1 MSNKNFDSLMALFDA
16 SSEGLWEMSPSG
28 EMSFYNKNFYKNF
41 NINLENSTLDEWIDL
56 IHPEDKL
63 KFSNNVDQQIGSG
76 TVMFMSEYRVMN
88 RKNQYVWIEA
98 KGVTKYDDH
107 GEYLYM
113 VGAHQDIT
121 ARKIDEIRIFD
132 LAFKDKM
139 TGLFNR
145 SKLIETLADH
155 PDEFIVTSIGF
166 NQMESINEIYGH
178 DLSARILQVVADV
191 LTEMFKQSHLLF
203 KMEYYDFAILFH
215 KRMSNEFIKASI
227 DSCIKTIR
235 RKTEQLI
242 KGVELQ
248 VYAGLS
254 DRTNDYDSAKL
265 AMSYAKK
272 NQIEY
277 CILYNDEIRYDVK
290 RTNFIETEM
299 RSALTAEEFE
309 MVFQPILDSKTGEV
323 SSLEALMRWHSTEYG
338 EIYPDEFIPIAE
350 RTLNII
356 DLGYFSVVESL
367 KAFNTITNEIG
378 KRIPI
383 SVNVSVLQLLDSN
396 FIDKLTELVSVFN
409 IVNHELIIE
418 VTESMTLEKNKVA
431 KDTLEELIANGFI
444 ISLDDF
450 GKGYSSLSILFT
462 LECGKLKLDKQ
473 IIWLASSDPEI
484 ESFLSAL
491 TDLCHSKNIKVVAEG
506 IETAEMSSMAK
517 RIGIDFEQGY
527 YYSKPLPLPELI
539 KFLTSTL

>member
-41 NINLENSTLDEWIDL
+41 NISLENSTLDEWIEL
-56 IHPEDKL
+56 IHPADKAT
-63 KFSNNVDQQIGSG
+63 FGENVEHQIGSG
-76 TVMFMSEYRVMN
+76 TVMFVSEYRVMN

-98 KGVTKYDDH
+98 KGVTKYDDS

-166 NQMESINEIYGH
+166 NQMEVINEIYGH
-178 DLSARILQVVADV
+178 DISARILQVVAEV
-191 LTEMFKQSHLLF
+191 LNETFKQSHLLF

-215 KRMSNEFIKASI
+215 KRMSNEFIKSSI
-227 DSCIKTIR
+227 DSCIKSIR

-242 KGVELQ
+242 KGIELQ
-248 VYAGLS
+248 VFAGLS

-272 NQIEY
+272 NKIEN
-277 CILYNDEIRYDVK
+277 CILYNDEIRYDVN

-299 RSALTAEEFE
+299 RSALTAGEFE
-309 MVFQPILDSKTGEV
+309 MVFQPILDSCTGEV
-323 SSLEALMRWHSTEYG
+323 SCLEALMRWHNTEYG

-350 RTLNII
+350 RTMNII
-356 DLGYFSVVESL
+356 DLGFFSVHESL
-367 KAFNTITNEIG
+367 KAFDAITNTVG
-378 KRIPI
+378 KRIPV
-383 SVNVSVLQLLDSN
+383 SVNASVLQLLDPN
-396 FIDKLTELVSVFN
+396 FTSKLTDLVSVFN
-409 IVNHELIIE
+409 IENKELVIE
-418 VTESMTLEKNKVA
+418 VTESITLEKNKVA
-431 KDTLEELIANGFI
+431 KDTLECLIANGFI

-450 GKGYSSLSILFT
+450 GKGYSSLNILFT
-462 LECGKLKLDKQ
+462 LDCGKLKLDKQ
-473 IIWLASSDPEI
+473 IIWLAASDPEI

-491 TDLCHSKNIKVVAEG
+491 TILCHSKDIKVVAEG
-506 IETAEMSSMAK
+506 IETTEMSSMAK

-527 YYSKPLPLPELI
+527 FHSKPLPLSELI
-539 KFLTSTL
+539 KFLTST

>member
-1 MSNKNFDSLMALFDA
+1 MINKNFDSLMALFDA
-16 SSEGLWEMSPSG
+16 SSEGLWQMSPSG
-28 EMSFYNKNFYKNF
+28 GMSFYNKNFYKNF
-41 NINLENSTLDEWIDL
+41 NIDLENSTLEEWIEL
-56 IHPEDKL
+56 IHPADKV
-63 KFSNNVDQQIGSG
+63 KFGENVEQQIGSG
-76 TVMFMSEYRVMN
+76 TVMFVSEYRVMN

-98 KGVTKYDDH
+98 KGVTKYDENGD
-107 GEYLYM
+107 YLYM

-145 SKLIETLADH
+145 SKLIETLENH
-155 PDEFIVTSIGF
+155 SDEFVVSSIGF

-191 LTEMFKQSHLLF
+191 LMDTFKQSHLLF
-203 KMEYYDFAILFH
+203 KMEYYDFAVLFH

-227 DSCIKTIR
+227 DSCIKSIR

-242 KGVELQ
+242 KGIELQ

-277 CILYNDEIRYDVK
+277 CILYDDDIRYDVK

-299 RSALTAEEFE
+299 RSALVAEEFE

-323 SSLEALMRWHSTEYG
+323 SCLEALMRWHSTEYG

-350 RTLNII
+350 RTMNII

-367 KAFNTITNEIG
+367 KAFDAITKKFG
-378 KRIPI
+378 RRIPV
-383 SVNVSVLQLLDSN
+383 SVNASVLQLLDSN
-396 FIDKLTELVSVFN
+396 FIGKLTDLVSVFN
-409 IVNHELIIE
+409 IDNNELIIE

-431 KDTLEELIANGFI
+431 KDTLEELIANGFV

-462 LECGKLKLDKQ
+462 LDCGKLKLDKQ

-491 TDLCHSKNIKVVAEG
+491 TELCHSKNILVVAEG
-506 IETAEMSSMAK
+506 IETAEMSSMVK

-527 YYSKPLPLPELI
+527 LYSKPLPLPELI
-539 KFLTSTL
+539 NFLTSAL

>member
-1 MSNKNFDSLMALFDA
+1 MSNKNFNSLVDLFDA
-16 SSEGLWEMSPSG
+16 SSEGLWEMSPNG

-41 NINLENSTLDEWIDL
+41 NINIENSTLDEWIEL
-56 IHPEDKL
+56 IHPVDKA
-63 KFSNNVDQQIGSG
+63 KFSENVENQIDSAM
-76 TVMFMSEYRVMN
+76 VMFVSEYRVLN

-145 SKLIETLADH
+145 SKLVETLANH
-155 PDEFIVTSIGF
+155 KDEFIVTSIGF
-166 NQMESINEIYGH
+166 NQMEVINEIYGH
-178 DLSARILQVVADV
+178 DLSTRILQVVADV
-191 LTEMFKQSHLLF
+191 LTDTFKQSDLLF
-203 KMEYYDFAILFH
+203 KMEYYDFAVLFH

-227 DSCIKTIR
+227 DSCIKSIR

-242 KGVELQ
+242 KGIELQ

-272 NQIEY
+272 NQINF

-299 RSALTAEEFE
+299 RSALDAEEFE
-309 MVFQPILDSKTGEV
+309 MVFQPIMDAKTGSV
-323 SSLEALMRWHSTEYG
+323 CCIEALMRWHSIEYG

-350 RTLNII
+350 RTMNII
-356 DLGYFSVVESL
+356 DLGYFSALESL
-367 KAFNTITNEIG
+367 KAFEAIVKATG
-378 KRIPI
+378 KRIPV
-383 SVNVSVLQLLDSN
+383 SVNASVLQLLDSN
-396 FIDKLTELVSVFN
+396 FTKKLSDLVSCFN
-409 IVNHELIIE
+409 INTHEFVIE
-418 VTESMTLEKNKVA
+418 VTESITLEKNKVA
-431 KDTLEELIANGFI
+431 KDTLEELIASGFI

-450 GKGYSSLSILFT
+450 GKGYSSLNILFT
-462 LECGKLKLDKQ
+462 LDCGKLKLDKQ
-473 IIWLASSDPEI
+473 VIWLASSDQEI

-491 TDLCHSKNIKVVAEG
+491 TQLCHSKNIEVIAEG

-517 RIGIDFEQGY
+517 RIGIDYEQGY
-527 YYSKPLPLPELI
+527 YYSKPLHLPDLI
-539 KFLTSTL
+539 NFLTSS

>member
-41 NINLENSTLDEWIDL
+41 SIDLENSNLDEWIEL
-56 IHPEDKL
+56 IHPADKA
-63 KFSNNVDQQIGSG
+63 KFGENVEHQIGTG
-76 TVMFMSEYRVMN
+76 TVMFVSEYRVMN

-98 KGVTKYDDH
+98 KGVTKYDET

-145 SKLIETLADH
+145 SKLNETLTDH

-166 NQMESINEIYGH
+166 NQMEVINEIYGH
-178 DLSARILQVVADV
+178 VVSARILQIVAEV
-191 LTEMFKQSHLLF
+191 LNETFKQSHLLF

-227 DSCIKTIR
+227 DSCIKSIK

-242 KGVELQ
+242 KGIELQ

-254 DRTNDYDSAKL
+254 DRTGDYDSAKL

-272 NQIEY
+272 NKIEN
-277 CILYNDEIRYDVK
+277 CILYNDEIRYDVN

-299 RSALTAEEFE
+299 HSALSAGEFE
-309 MVFQPILDSKTGEV
+309 MVFQPILDSRTGEV
-323 SSLEALMRWHSTEYG
+323 SCLEALMRWHNNEYG
-338 EIYPDEFIPIAE
+338 DIYPDEFIPIAE
-350 RTLNII
+350 HTMNII
-356 DLGYFSVVESL
+356 DLGFFSVLESL
-367 KAFNTITNEIG
+367 KAFDTITNKVG
-378 KRIPI
+378 KRIPV
-383 SVNVSVLQLLDSN
+383 SVNASVLQLLDPN
-396 FIDKLTELVSVFN
+396 FIGKLTELVRVFD
-409 IVNHELIIE
+409 IENHELVIE
-418 VTESMTLEKNKVA
+418 VTESITLEKNKVA
-431 KDTLEELIANGFI
+431 KDTLENLIANGFI

-450 GKGYSSLSILFT
+450 GKGYSSLNILFT
-462 LECGKLKLDKQ
+462 LDCGKLKLDKQ

-491 TDLCHSKNIKVVAEG
+491 TVLCHSKDIKVVAEG

-517 RIGIDFEQGY
+517 RIGIDYEQGY
-527 YYSKPLPLPELI
+527 FYSKPLSLSDLI
-539 KFLTSTL
+539 IFLTST

>member
-1 MSNKNFDSLMALFDA
+1 
-16 SSEGLWEMSPSG
+16 
-28 EMSFYNKNFYKNF
+28 
-41 NINLENSTLDEWIDL
+41 
-56 IHPEDKL
+56 
-63 KFSNNVDQQIGSG
+63 
-76 TVMFMSEYRVMN
+76 
-88 RKNQYVWIEA
+88 
-98 KGVTKYDDH
+98 
-107 GEYLYM
+107 
-113 VGAHQDIT
+113 
-121 ARKIDEIRIFD
+121 
-132 LAFKDKM
+132 
-139 TGLFNR
+139 
-145 SKLIETLADH
+145 
-155 PDEFIVTSIGF
+155 
-166 NQMESINEIYGH
+166 
-178 DLSARILQVVADV
+178 
-191 LTEMFKQSHLLF
+191 MFKQSHLLF

-277 CILYNDEIRYDVK
+277 CILYNDDIRYDVK

-367 KAFNTITNEIG
+367 KAFDAITNEIG

-462 LECGKLKLDKQ
+462 LDCGKLKLDKQ

-527 YYSKPLPLPELI
+527 FYSKPLPMPELI

>member
-1 MSNKNFDSLMALFDA
+1 MSNNNFDSLMALFDA
-16 SSEGLWEMSPSG
+16 SSEGLWKMSPSG

-41 NINLENSTLDEWIDL
+41 NIDLENSTLDDWIEL
-56 IHPEDKL
+56 IHPADKI
-63 KFSNNVDQQIGSG
+63 KFGDNVEHQIGSG
-76 TVMFMSEYRVMN
+76 TVMFVSEYRVLN

-98 KGVTKYDDH
+98 KGVTKYDES
-107 GEYLYM
+107 GEYQYM
-113 VGAHQDIT
+113 LGAHQDIT

-145 SKLIETLADH
+145 SKLIETLAGN

-166 NQMESINEIYGH
+166 NQMETINEIYGH
-178 DLSARILQVVADV
+178 DLSARILQVIADV
-191 LTEMFKQSHLLF
+191 LNETFKQSHLLF
-203 KMEYYDFAILFH
+203 KMEYYDFAVLFH
-215 KRMSNEFIKASI
+215 KRMSNEFIKTSI
-227 DSCIKTIR
+227 DSCIKSIR

-242 KGVELQ
+242 KGIELQ

-272 NQIEY
+272 NKIEN
-277 CILYNDEIRYDVK
+277 CILYNDEIRYDVN

-299 RSALTAEEFE
+299 HSALSAGEFE
-309 MVFQPILDSKTGEV
+309 MVFQPILDANTGEV
-323 SSLEALMRWHSTEYG
+323 CTLEALMRWHNNEYG

-350 RTLNII
+350 RTMNII
-356 DLGYFSVVESL
+356 DLGFFSIIESL
-367 KAFNTITNEIG
+367 KAFDIITSKVG

-383 SVNVSVLQLLDSN
+383 SVNASVLQLLDPN
-396 FIDKLTELVSVFN
+396 FIDKLTDLVSVFTIDN
-409 IVNHELIIE
+409 QELIIE
-418 VTESMTLEKNKVA
+418 VTESITLEKNKVA
-431 KDTLEELIANGFI
+431 KDTLESLIANDFI
-444 ISLDDF
+444 IALDDF
-450 GKGYSSLSILFT
+450 GKGYSSLNILFT
-462 LECGKLKLDKQ
+462 LDCGKLKLDKQ

-491 TDLCHSKNIKVVAEG
+491 TVLCHSKDIKVVAEG

-517 RIGIDFEQGY
+517 RIGIDYQQGY
-527 YYSKPLPLPELI
+527 FYSKPLSLTDLI
-539 KFLTSTL
+539 KFLTCT